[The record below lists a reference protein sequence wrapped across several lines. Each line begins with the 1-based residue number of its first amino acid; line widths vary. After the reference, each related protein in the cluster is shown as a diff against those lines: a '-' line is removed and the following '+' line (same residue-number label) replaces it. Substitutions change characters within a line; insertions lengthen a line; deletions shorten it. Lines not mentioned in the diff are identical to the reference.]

1 MLLPQGGRRGEVS
14 EMELSLRD
22 DTVLLSQLLVRRE
35 LSSMFTS
42 DTEYQE
48 KCRQLEIQMTAARI
62 IKSWKIQ
69 PLKRSVLAREI

>member
-1 MLLPQGGRRGEVS
+1 MLLPQGKRRGEMS
-14 EMELSLRD
+14 EMELSLQD
-22 DTVLLSQLLVRRE
+22 DTVLLSQLLVRQE
-35 LSSMFTS
+35 LSSRFTS

-69 PLKRSVLAREI
+69 PLKGRVLARDI